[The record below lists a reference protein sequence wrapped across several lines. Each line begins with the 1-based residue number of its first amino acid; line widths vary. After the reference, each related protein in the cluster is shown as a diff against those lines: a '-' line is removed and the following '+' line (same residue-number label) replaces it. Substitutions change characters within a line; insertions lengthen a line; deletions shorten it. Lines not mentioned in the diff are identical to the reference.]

1 LFWFWPHAGQT
12 NIEWMGAQLARREG
26 AATRR
31 DDNRTVWVL
40 DTETKGTGAEM
51 VPLEKLQQRR
61 RGTGPSAPITLIR
74 RDRRSDQ
81 DRVDAATRE
90 PGPRAPRRFK
100 VAGVMSGEVVA
111 EDVGSLEAIQALRP
125 FPSVF
130 DVRIHVWEPED
141 EEWRLLTLAE
151 KKAMWA
157 FREHA

>member
-1 LFWFWPHAGQT
+1 
-12 NIEWMGAQLARREG
+12 MGAQLARREC

-31 DDNRTVWVL
+31 DHNPTVWVL

-51 VPLEKLQQRR
+51 VPLEKLHQRR
-61 RGTGPSAPITLIR
+61 RRTGASPPITVIR
-74 RDRRSDQ
+74 RDRRPDQ

-90 PGPRAPRRFK
+90 SEPRAPRRFK
-100 VAGVMSGEVVA
+100 VVGVMSGEVA
-111 EDVGSLEAIQALRP
+111 ADGAGSREALEALRA

-141 EEWRLLTLAE
+141 EEWRLLTLTE

-157 FREHA
+157 FREDA

>member
-1 LFWFWPHAGQT
+1 
-12 NIEWMGAQLARREG
+12 MGAQLA
-26 AATRR
+26 RR

-61 RGTGPSAPITLIR
+61 RGTGPSAPIALIR

-90 PGPRAPRRFK
+90 PEPRAPRRFK
-100 VAGVMSGEVVA
+100 VVGVMSGEVVA
-111 EDVGSLEAIQALRP
+111 EDVGSLGAIQALRP

-130 DVRIHVWEPED
+130 DVRIHIWEPED
-141 EEWRLLTLAE
+141 EEWRPLTLAE

-157 FREHA
+157 FREDA